1 MIIKYKH
8 SEGNI
13 SPGII
18 IEDKKG
24 HDGKCISEYPSE
36 REVILFPFTFMKINN
51 IKQMNNH
58 GGYPPIIEAEI
69 INRKSYL
76 EYTLKNDV
84 EKRLKL
90 SSLD

>member
-1 MIIKYKH
+1 
-8 SEGNI
+8 
-13 SPGII
+13 
-18 IEDKKG
+18 
-24 HDGKCISEYPSE
+24 
-36 REVILFPFTFMKINN
+36 MKINN

-84 EKRLKL
+84 EKRLLL